1 MRKQLV
7 VVASDEGGGGSHML
21 CVDLKICQYHMSL
34 LLIFPMSHVHLK
46 KKAMLHSLFFKAN
59 VACRPVEF

>member
-1 MRKQLV
+1 MLKG
-7 VVASDEGGGGSHML
+7 GGGGSQVVCRFKNMPISYVSVAYFSYVTFH
-21 CVDLKICQYHMSL
+21 
-34 LLIFPMSHVHLK
+34 FK